1 MWFRESCREVAD
13 RLGVAGSVRNRAD
26 GRVEVVVEGPS
37 HEVQALVAWCRQGP
51 PAAEVTGV
59 DVDEERPEGLAGF
72 RVR

>member
-1 MWFRESCREVAD
+1 
-13 RLGVAGSVRNRAD
+13 
-26 GRVEVVVEGPS
+26 
-37 HEVQALVAWCRQGP
+37 VAWCRQGP